1 MVNELSLKL
10 WKLKTAKNILDL
22 SKCFKLYFNEM
33 LPKIIRTD
41 MMSVCK
47 HVFEIPQS
55 YFIWIKS
62 NYFVAENPVAHC
74 IHFVTDFGKTHFWKV
89 K

>member
-1 MVNELSLKL
+1 
-10 WKLKTAKNILDL
+10 
-22 SKCFKLYFNEM
+22 M

-74 IHFVTDFGKTHFWKV
+74 IHFVTDFGKTHF
-89 K
+89 